1 MFTKHADHLY
11 RALIVLFFLLFFL
24 FAIEALVPVAHAQ
37 LGLGLAPMRVELRM
51 APGQEYSNTVKLS
64 SQSGVSTRVRAEVL
78 DFDIDETTTPQFERN
93 LPKEAP
99 ISCKNW
105 LSLNPMEMEIEK
117 DGYLNVRY
125 TIHLPEGLA
134 EGSYNCAAGFTT
146 LPTVSQGGTGV
157 GLSMAVRIV
166 AAFYVVVGKPEV
178 SGKLEGIKLEP
189 IPATKDH
196 EAGFQAVVVLNNS
209 GRMYYRPT
217 GKMDLLDTAGN
228 VVESEDFQSV
238 PVLRE
243 RSQRFLFPIKTHL
256 DAGQYELRVRVDIG
270 TGEVQEGTAAVA
282 VATAA
287 AAEPTQNVQH

>member
-1 MFTKHADHLY
+1 M
-11 RALIVLFFLLFFL
+11 
-24 FAIEALVPVAHAQ
+24 AHAQ

-78 DFDIDETTTPQFERN
+78 DFDIDETATPQFERN

-99 ISCKNW
+99 TSCKNW

-146 LPTVSQGGTGV
+146 LPAVSQEKSGV

-166 AAFYVVVGKPEV
+166 AAFYVVVGKPEIN
-178 SGKLEGIKLEP
+178 GKLEEIKLEQVA
-189 IPATKDH
+189 ATKDH
-196 EAGFQAVVVLNNS
+196 DAGFQAIAVLNNS

-217 GKMDLLDTAGN
+217 GTVDVLDVDGN
-228 VVESEDFQSV
+228 IVESADFQSV

-256 DAGQYELRVRVDIG
+256 DPGQYKLRVRVDIG
-270 TGEVQEGTAAVA
+270 TSELQEGNADVTVDAAPVQGA
-282 VATAA
+282 
-287 AAEPTQNVQH
+287 QNGKR

>member
-1 MFTKHADHLY
+1 MFTKHANHLY
-11 RALIVLFFLLFFL
+11 RALIVLLCLCVL
-24 FAIEALVPVAHAQ
+24 GALAPVAHAQ

-93 LPKEAP
+93 LPKQAS

-105 LSLNPMEMEIEK
+105 LSLNPMEMDIDK

-146 LPTVSQGGTGV
+146 LPAASQEGTGV

-189 IPATKDH
+189 MPATKEH

-217 GKMDLLDTAGN
+217 GKVDLLDAEGN

-256 DAGQYELRVRVDIG
+256 DPGQYKLRVRVDIG
-270 TGEVQEGTAAVA
+270 TGEVQEGAADVT
-282 VATAA
+282 VDPAA
-287 AAEPTQNVQH
+287 AAEPTQNVEH

>member
-1 MFTKHADHLY
+1 MFNKRSSYLY
-11 RALIVLFFLLFFL
+11 RALVILLCL
-24 FAIEALVPVAHAQ
+24 FAVEKFAPNAHAQ

-78 DFDIDETTTPQFERN
+78 DFDIDEAATPQFERN
-93 LPKEAP
+93 LPKESAT
-99 ISCKNW
+99 SCKNW
-105 LSLNPMEMEIEK
+105 LKLNPMEMEIDI

-146 LPTVSQGGTGV
+146 LPAASQDKSGM

-166 AAFYVVVGKPEV
+166 ASFYVVVGKPEV
-178 SGKLEGIKLEP
+178 SGKLEEIKLEP
-189 IPATKDH
+189 MAATKDH
-196 EAGFQAVVVLNNS
+196 EAGFQAVVVLNNP

-217 GKMDLLDTAGN
+217 GKLDVLDAEGKT
-228 VVESEDFQSV
+228 VESADFQSL

-243 RSQRFLFPIKTHL
+243 RSQRFLFPIKMHL
-256 DAGQYELRVRVDIG
+256 DPGQYKLRARVDIG
-270 TGEVQEGTAAVA
+270 TGELQEGTADV
-282 VATAA
+282 TIDAA
-287 AAEPTQNVQH
+287 APAQIAQKRKP

>member
-1 MFTKHADHLY
+1 MFTKHANHLY
-11 RALIVLFFLLFFL
+11 RALIVLLCLCVL
-24 FAIEALVPVAHAQ
+24 GALAPAAHAQ

-64 SQSGVSTRVRAEVL
+64 SQSGASTRVRAEVL

-93 LPKEAP
+93 LPKQAS

-105 LSLNPMEMEIEK
+105 LSLNPMEMDIDK

-146 LPTVSQGGTGV
+146 LPAASQEGTGV

-189 IPATKDH
+189 MPATKEH

-217 GKMDLLDTAGN
+217 GKVDLLDAEGN

-256 DAGQYELRVRVDIG
+256 DPGQYKLRVRVDIG
-270 TGEVQEGTAAVA
+270 TGEVQEGAADVT
-282 VATAA
+282 VDPAA
-287 AAEPTQNVQH
+287 AAEPTQNVEH